1 MKKIALSVLSVAL
14 VASLCPVVGMA
25 ANAEN
30 LDILPASDFPA
41 DVPAGQSSAEGTVA
55 ASVDLAPG
63 RIENVTVA
71 GDNYLGANFLQP
83 GDYVADYVLDADA
96 LQQNSQGKDVGLWLE
111 STRGVSDDDGAL
123 IQGNLDGFLPLTSFG
138 LTCWWQVDGESP
150 QQAAKETTDDGNVL
164 IGLKLSD
171 SLVNADPSIIREY
184 KVLCVCDGAVTAL
197 PCTYDAAGNVL
208 QFRTNRFASFGLACK
223 DTRDGKQVFPVAVR
237 DSYAQESGQGEYAEG
252 DIVTVYAGEREGYMV
267 EFWNASPQ
275 DEVSFTYQD
284 GHRAR
289 FVMPSTPVV
298 ISITWL
304 RIGDIADVT
313 DAAGNTL
320 DAMLVDSGLSLAE
333 KVLSPDDMSQL
344 VGGLNVDIWLESVDG
359 ISEAEAKM
367 VAASLGDWT
376 LAEAF
381 DLTLFYKV
389 DGHAKQVR
397 ETNSPVAVR
406 LMLPDSVVDADVSK
420 AREYE
425 VVRVHD
431 GKVETLPALF
441 DASAK
446 TLTFETDRFSAY
458 AIAYKDAASGVP
470 GGTPGGITGSTPDV
484 APEAVPG
491 GASASSSLPE
501 TGDGLMTAVLP
512 LLTLAAI
519 AAAALF
525 ACGLRRRSLA
535 SAMHG
540 RHARK

>member
-1 MKKIALSVLSVAL
+1 M
-14 VASLCPVVGMA
+14 
-25 ANAEN
+25 
-30 LDILPASDFPA
+30 
-41 DVPAGQSSAEGTVA
+41 
-55 ASVDLAPG
+55 
-63 RIENVTVA
+63 
-71 GDNYLGANFLQP
+71 
-83 GDYVADYVLDADA
+83 
-96 LQQNSQGKDVGLWLE
+96 
-111 STRGVSDDDGAL
+111 
-123 IQGNLDGFLPLTSFG
+123 
-138 LTCWWQVDGESP
+138 
-150 QQAAKETTDDGNVL
+150 
-164 IGLKLSD
+164 
-171 SLVNADPSIIREY
+171 
-184 KVLCVCDGAVTAL
+184 
-197 PCTYDAAGNVL
+197 
-208 QFRTNRFASFGLACK
+208 
-223 DTRDGKQVFPVAVR
+223 
-237 DSYAQESGQGEYAEG
+237 
-252 DIVTVYAGEREGYMV
+252 
-267 EFWNASPQ
+267 
-275 DEVSFTYQD
+275 
-284 GHRAR
+284 H
-289 FVMPSTPVV
+289 
-298 ISITWL
+298 L